1 MEDAHM
7 CRLWL
12 ADKEDV
18 GLFGVFDGHGGQ
30 EVALFCAKYLA
41 DELQK
46 TDAFRRKEYASA
58 LEQTFRQLDRM
69 VADRSRWPELRELAA
84 ENQEGNPAAMDESE
98 LPEYLTR
105 VLEAARQRH
114 KSLVAGEEEEE
125 EEEDDDEMDDEVG
138 DPNFNPEFQDQE
150 SDASQCGGSDDG
162 GGGTDEDAG
171 CEDQSGDEG
180 SERNERTDSP
190 GGYGHQSQ
198 PQELAP
204 QAEAEGRD
212 SGTDEVWEEA
222 SATPITRRDSSKSE
236 GDLDLANMATPQ
248 YSDGFCSDD
257 GDDYSDDEFES
268 IEDSDDFSSAGKR
281 LTSPLRCQRGKEGDP
296 RFGPLRR
303 AFPCP
308 RCVVRDE
315 RGRARAQK
323 ASEAG
328 RAPQK
333 PKPSFPQR
341 LPLEQRVSALLRP
354 IDRFLPGFASLPILC
369 WPPTS
374 AFARRE
380 TLPREPSR
388 LDRQPPKER
397 PE

>member
-1 MEDAHM
+1 MGAYLSQPETEKNSASDENSFFSYGVSAMQGWRTEMEDAHM

-138 DPNFNPEFQDQE
+138 DPNFNPEFQDQVQE
-150 SDASQCGGSDDG
+150 DPLPSPSSPLPSAPPPPSPHRPSKTHGSLG
-162 GGGTDEDAG
+162 AVIAAPPAARFRRAVLPRPISRWSLSPSARETGERRVAVRRLRRRGRRHGRG
-171 CEDQSGDEG
+171 RGLRG
-180 SERNERTDSP
+180 SER
-190 GGYGHQSQ
+190 G
-198 PQELAP
+198 
-204 QAEAEGRD
+204 
-212 SGTDEVWEEA
+212 
-222 SATPITRRDSSKSE
+222 
-236 GDLDLANMATPQ
+236 
-248 YSDGFCSDD
+248 
-257 GDDYSDDEFES
+257 
-268 IEDSDDFSSAGKR
+268 
-281 LTSPLRCQRGKEGDP
+281 
-296 RFGPLRR
+296 
-303 AFPCP
+303 
-308 RCVVRDE
+308 
-315 RGRARAQK
+315 
-323 ASEAG
+323 
-328 RAPQK
+328 
-333 PKPSFPQR
+333 
-341 LPLEQRVSALLRP
+341 
-354 IDRFLPGFASLPILC
+354 
-369 WPPTS
+369 
-374 AFARRE
+374 
-380 TLPREPSR
+380 
-388 LDRQPPKER
+388 
-397 PE
+397 